1 MDSPWGTNKNGG
13 LDSFPVS
20 LPACQRLWHRGHHT
34 STSGVD
40 RFVTSLFEIV
50 LPWCPVLTE
59 THAHDI
65 GRLQRV
71 ARTDQTAYI
80 SLVANWGSASITA
93 EPAQISCS
101 PVPRYGYNY
110 ARVYYLKCFLKII
123 GLCLCLVYIYGFEL
137 VH

>member
-40 RFVTSLFEIV
+40 RFVTCLFEIV

-71 ARTDQTAYI
+71 ARTPDCLHFACRQLGQCLYNCRTCTN
-80 SLVANWGSASITA
+80 LLFPG
-93 EPAQISCS
+93 P
-101 PVPRYGYNY
+101 PVWVLTG
-110 ARVYYLKCFLKII
+110 FLKII
-123 GLCLCLVYIYGFEL
+123 SLCLCLVYIYGFEL